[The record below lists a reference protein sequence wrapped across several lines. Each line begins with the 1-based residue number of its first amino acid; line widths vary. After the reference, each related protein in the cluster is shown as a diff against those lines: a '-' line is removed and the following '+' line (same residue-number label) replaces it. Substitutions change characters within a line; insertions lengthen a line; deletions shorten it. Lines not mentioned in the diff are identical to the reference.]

1 MKSVQPADF
10 GAGIALTTDAARQ
23 NDCDA
28 FLDASSN
35 LLLGQIER
43 VILGRSQQLLFV
55 HAGQPGHLAERGTFT
70 VEIDIAVRA
79 FELSSNF
86 PATRDS

>member
-1 MKSVQPADF
+1 V
-10 GAGIALTTDAARQ
+10 GIALTADAARQ
-23 NDCDA
+23 NDCDT
-28 FLDASSN
+28 FLDAFSN
-35 LLLGQIER
+35 LLLGQIKR
-43 VILGRSQQLLFV
+43 VFPGRSQQLFFV
-55 HAGQPGHLAERGTFT
+55 HAGQLGHLVERGTFT